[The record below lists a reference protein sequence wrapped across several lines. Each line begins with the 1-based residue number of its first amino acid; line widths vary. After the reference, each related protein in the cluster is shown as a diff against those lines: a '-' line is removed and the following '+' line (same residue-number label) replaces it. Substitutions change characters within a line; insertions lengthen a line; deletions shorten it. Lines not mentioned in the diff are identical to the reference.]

1 MSSIVP
7 REPMS
12 LESKL
17 SLLDKISDKIN
28 KKYGKTIVG
37 RMGVNEEILDALSIK
52 FIPTP
57 SRELNAAVGGGL
69 PRRRCTIITGIS
81 DSGKTS
87 LVLETAAMNMK
98 ADPNFVTA
106 WLESEHSLEKDYIC
120 NTFGIDP
127 DRFFYIKF
135 DPSLGAEE
143 TLDLVQSV
151 LESGAIDLFCINSLR
166 ALVPTKELEGSIAD
180 AQVAIQAR
188 MNSRMTKKFT
198 ALVAEH
204 DTAFVIIT
212 HLSTDIGTMSRDPLV
227 LSGGH
232 AIRYW
237 SALTLDLRRRSIG
250 PGDLINK
257 EEGVKIGVTVRKNH
271 CTPAVNP
278 YVKLDYYAIFGEG
291 IEQILSSLEEACN
304 MGIAE
309 SRGAWVYWYDS
320 NGEVKQK
327 WNGRAEFRKYMKD
340 NPEVFKEFTAAL
352 SGETLVESLSDEEI
366 SVIEQEEAIIED
378 NANLEEKKTKKKKKE
393 S

>member
-1 MSSIVP
+1 
-7 REPMS
+7 MS
-12 LESKL
+12 LDSKL

-37 RMGVNEEILDALSIK
+37 RMGANQEIFDALSIK

-57 SRELNAAVGGGL
+57 SRELNVAVGGGF
-69 PRRRCTIITGIS
+69 PRRRCTIITGVS

-87 LVLETAAMNMK
+87 IVLETIATNMK
-98 ADPNFVTA
+98 SDSSFVAA
-106 WLESEHSLEKDYIC
+106 WLESEHSLEKNYIC
-120 NTFGIDP
+120 DTFGIDP

-151 LESGAIDLFCINSLR
+151 LESGAVDLFCINSLR

-180 AQVAIQAR
+180 AQVAVQAR

-204 DTAFVIIT
+204 DAAFIIIT
-212 HLSTDIGTMSRDPLV
+212 HLSTDIGSMSRDPLV

-250 PGDLINK
+250 PSDLINK
-257 EEGVKIGVTVRKNH
+257 EDGVKIGVTVRKNH

-278 YVKLDYYAIFGEG
+278 YVKFDYYAIFGEG

-309 SRGAWVYWYDS
+309 ARGAWIYWYDS

-327 WNGRAEFRKYMKD
+327 WNGKTEFRKYMKD

-366 SVIEQEEAIIED
+366 SAIEQEEAIIED
-378 NANLEEKKTKKKKKE
+378 SANLEEKKTKKKKKE